1 MVLIPSSRRGKSS
14 LVSSGG
20 MSMKGGIYT
29 KEDCPVCGQNFVNTG
44 SDLRC
49 VEHLT
54 RPRRLYVRLYS
65 EELHKHVSIFSD
77 SRGNVFSSY
86 EQANRI
92 LTKIRAEIDAGTF
105 DVTRYVAEKVKPLRF
120 ENWADAWLSAKET
133 EVARGRLSP
142 SYQKELRRFVK
153 IFKTYFGKTD
163 IRDIKAKTVY
173 LFSLTLTGSPKT
185 TRNIMSCLHAM
196 LADAKRWGD
205 TGGIPD
211 FPKIEVPEPD
221 IRTIDLNQQDAL
233 IQAISDPMD
242 RTYILFTAREMVRPS
257 ETRALWWEDIDFQHS
272 RVTIRRH
279 FSLNELK
286 PTTKAKQI
294 KRLPLDGEVK
304 AELERLPR
312 HIKSPFVFQKGG
324 RPYSE
329 SYARKLWNRIA
340 GEMGIRVSLYQ
351 GTRHSS
357 ATEAVDRVGMDR
369 VQEFLGHT
377 RQAMTKRYVKQNPD
391 RLKVVL
397 RKVDEK

>member
-1 MVLIPSSRRGKSS
+1 
-14 LVSSGG
+14 

-29 KEDCPVCGQNFVNTG
+29 KEHCPVCGQGFVNTG
-44 SDLRC
+44 SDLLC
-49 VEHLT
+49 LEHLT
-54 RPRRLYVRLYS
+54 RPRRLFVRLYS
-65 EELHKHVSIFSD
+65 EEIHKHVSIFSD
-77 SRGNVFSSY
+77 SRANVFSSY

-120 ENWADAWLSAKET
+120 ESWADAWLSAKET

-142 SYQKELRRFVK
+142 SYRKELGRFVK

-163 IRDIKAKTVY
+163 IRDIKTKTVY

-205 TGGIPD
+205 IGEIPD
-211 FPKIEVPEPD
+211 FPRIEVPEPE
-221 IRTIDLNQQDAL
+221 IRTIDLNEQDAL

-286 PTTKAKQI
+286 PSTKAKQI

-312 HIKSPFVFQKGG
+312 HIKSPFVFQKAG

-340 GEMGIRVSLYQ
+340 GKMGIRVSLYQ

-391 RLKVVL
+391 RLRVVL
-397 RKVDEK
+397 RKAEKE

>member
-1 MVLIPSSRRGKSS
+1 MVLIPSSRHDKSP

-29 KEDCPVCGQNFVNTG
+29 KEHCPVCGQNFVNTG

-120 ENWADAWLSAKET
+120 ENWVDAWLSAKET

-142 SYQKELRRFVK
+142 SYRKELRRFAG
-153 IFKTYFGKTD
+153 IFKTYFRKTD
-163 IRDIKAKTVY
+163 IRDIKTKTVY

-205 TGGIPD
+205 IEEIPD
-211 FPKIEVPEPD
+211 FPRIEVPEPD

-257 ETRALWWEDIDFQHS
+257 ETRALWWEDLDFQHS

-286 PTTKAKQI
+286 PATKAKQI

-312 HIKSPFVFQKGG
+312 HIKSPFVFQKDG

-391 RLKVVL
+391 RLRVVL
-397 RKVDEK
+397 RKVEGE

>member
-1 MVLIPSSRRGKSS
+1 MVLIPSSRRDKSS

-29 KEDCPVCGQNFVNTG
+29 KEHCPVCGQNFVNTG

-120 ENWADAWLSAKET
+120 ENWVDAWLSAKET

-142 SYQKELRRFVK
+142 SYRKELRRFAG
-153 IFKTYFGKTD
+153 IFKTYFRKTD
-163 IRDIKAKTVY
+163 IRDIKTKTVY

-205 TGGIPD
+205 IEEIPD
-211 FPKIEVPEPD
+211 FPRIEVPEPD

-233 IQAISDPMD
+233 IQSISDPMD

-257 ETRALWWEDIDFQHS
+257 ETRALWWEDLDFQHS

-286 PTTKAKQI
+286 PATKAKQI

-312 HIKSPFVFQKGG
+312 HIKSPFVFQKDG

-377 RQAMTKRYVKQNPD
+377 RQAMTKRYGKQSPD
-391 RLKVVL
+391 RLRVVL
-397 RKVDEK
+397 RKVEWE